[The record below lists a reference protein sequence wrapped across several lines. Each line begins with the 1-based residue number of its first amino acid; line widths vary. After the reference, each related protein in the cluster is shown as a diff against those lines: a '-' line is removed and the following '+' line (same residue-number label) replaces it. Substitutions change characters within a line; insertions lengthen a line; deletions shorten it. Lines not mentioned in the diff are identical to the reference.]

1 MNLKSKIVLII
12 IAIFSVIVFTSKVN
26 AASASISANKTSVTV
41 GTKVTVTVK
50 INAAAWNLNVSG
62 SAADSIVGFNM
73 DATNQSTTKTY
84 VVDTS
89 KAGTYKVTLSGD
101 ITDESEENAR
111 NVSDSVTITV
121 KEKTTNTTTNNT
133 TTNNNTTTTV
143 KKSSNANISKLTLSV
158 EGLSFNKNQ
167 TTYNIKV
174 GENVEQISV
183 GVTVEH
189 KKSTYKVTGNKG
201 ITAGNNVIKIVV
213 TAEDGT
219 TKTYKI
225 NVEKQG
231 NLEDTSAELS
241 NLIIENMTFETPFEA
256 TQTDY
261 VGSKMKY
268 VESLNVLPYT
278 MSEKATYEIIGNE
291 NLKEGENTITI
302 KVTSYDETNVV
313 EYKVTFEMMSKEET
327 NAMQQVNNT
336 PTTKEEKEE
345 DEFKQAII
353 DHSTI
358 ILLYLLALIEFGQVV
373 YLYIELKKVNPSSV
387 IINKRRRNKTNSE
400 NKDKENN

>member
-189 KKSTYKVTGNKG
+189 KKATYKVTGNKG